1 MKPLEDLQQSIQN
14 IIKQEM
20 PAIVTCDL
28 YPSIR
33 KAIPAPAV
41 FIELSSIEPGQDPGT
56 GELAVIVTIEARIVI
71 DNHVEQAELQIQ
83 NLAADLARLVHRN
96 QWGLEVSP
104 AEFISATPDAF
115 KADLDA
121 YLVWQVTWQHQL
133 HLGEAIWKD
142 SDIAAHTI
150 YVGFAP
156 YIGEPHED
164 KYQELAD
171 GSGV

>member
-1 MKPLEDLQQSIQN
+1 MKPLEDLQQAIQN
-14 IIKQEM
+14 RILQEM
-20 PAIVTCDL
+20 PAIVTCEL
-28 YPSIR
+28 YPSMR

-41 FIELSSIEPGQDPGT
+41 LIELSRIEPGDDPGT

-71 DNHVEQAELQIQ
+71 DNHVAQAELHIQ
-83 NLAADLARLVHRN
+83 NLAAQLSRFVHRN

-115 KADLDA
+115 KADLEA

-133 HLGEAIWKD
+133 HCGQSIWKD

-150 YVGFAP
+150 DVGCTP
-156 YIGEPHED
+156 YIGESHEHQD
-164 KYQELAD
+164 QVLAD
-171 GSGV
+171 GPRL

>member
-1 MKPLEDLQQSIQN
+1 MKPLEDLQQAIQN

-83 NLAADLARLVHRN
+83 NLAAELSRLVHRN
-96 QWGLEVSP
+96 Q
-104 AEFISATPDAF
+104 
-115 KADLDA
+115 
-121 YLVWQVTWQHQL
+121 
-133 HLGEAIWKD
+133 
-142 SDIAAHTI
+142 
-150 YVGFAP
+150 
-156 YIGEPHED
+156 
-164 KYQELAD
+164 
-171 GSGV
+171 

>member
-1 MKPLEDLQQSIQN
+1 MNTTLNTAAQANLKVALNYYDAMQVKDFDTMASYLGDNICLISPLAEINEKEEVLT
-14 IIKQEM
+14 
-20 PAIVTCDL
+20 A
-28 YPSIR
+28 
-33 KAIPAPAV
+33 
-41 FIELSSIEPGQDPGT
+41 ELS
-56 GELAVIVTIEARIVI
+56 
-71 DNHVEQAELQIQ
+71 
-83 NLAADLARLVHRN
+83 RLVHRN

-104 AEFISATPDAF
+104 AEFISAIPDAF

-121 YLVWQVTWQHQL
+121 YLVWQITWQHQL
-133 HLGEAIWKD
+133 HLGESIWKD